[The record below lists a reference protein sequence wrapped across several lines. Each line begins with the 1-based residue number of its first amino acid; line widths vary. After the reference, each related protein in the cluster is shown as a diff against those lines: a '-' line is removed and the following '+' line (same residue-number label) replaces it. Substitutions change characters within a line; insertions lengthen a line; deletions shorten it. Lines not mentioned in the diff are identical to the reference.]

1 MRIAEIVQEALKE
14 QRDSSEEIIQS
25 NEITYE
31 DMSIEKHEPG
41 AFDSKELTD
50 GESVNT
56 NIEDIPTKSDVEGEK
71 HCECGCEGECHCD
84 EGCDCSCHK
93 ESTLSEAT
101 MNDLPHE
108 IDDEIHTLKDVRF
121 DLDQTKLNW
130 DLSGIDTTPL
140 DDILANIDNLVANM
154 YQNGAKMADEELAKS
169 EAEAE
174 DSAAEEVDEV
184 EQTEEPE
191 VEEESTEEKKESA
204 TQAMIE
210 RILTEALSE

>member
-50 GESVNT
+50 GEPVNA
-56 NIEDIPTKSDVEGEK
+56 NIDEIPTKSDLEGEK
-71 HCECGCEGECHCD
+71 SCECGCEGECHCH
-84 EGCDCSCHK
+84 E
-93 ESTLSEAT
+93 ESALSEAT

-108 IDDEIHTLKDVRF
+108 IDDEIHSLKDIRF

-140 DDILANIDNLVANM
+140 DDILANVDNLVANM
-154 YQNGAKMADEELAKS
+154 YQNGAKMADAELATS
-169 EAEAE
+169 EAEAQ
-174 DSAAEEVDEV
+174 AAEETEAADVDEA
-184 EQTEEPE
+184 EETEHTEEEP
-191 VEEESTEEKKESA
+191 VEEEKKESSI
-204 TQAMIE
+204 QSMIE